1 MYEQLFGEVTITGL
15 EATVVWG
22 YHTAAV
28 CTRWRITKTAAN
40 AWTLSAT
47 LARADAFKLR
57 QSQLKF
63 TAPRKGGYFCWPILS
78 VTLTAS
84 NLAAVLGPP
93 ES

>member
-1 MYEQLFGEVTITGL
+1 MIDAVTLTGL

-28 CTRWRITKTAAN
+28 CTRWTVIRAPKDAGG

-47 LARADAFKLR
+47 LARADAFQLR